1 MSSSKKQIVIDHG
14 SLSSGGNNTTLK
26 RQRKIKPPPT
36 LLRPSTLKQ
45 NLLKK
50 IQEHK
55 QRSEETPGN
64 GTHGGNNNSNNN
76 NSNNNNSNS
85 NTLSNEDLSNQFKI
99 STNYLEQLI
108 NKKKEARKHNKKS
121 SSSRPLMQ
129 QPMQQQMQPMQQ
141 QMQPMQQPMQPMQQ
155 QMQPM
160 QQQMQPMQQ
169 QMQPM
174 QQQMQPMQMQ
184 QQVSLELPPELQLNP
199 ITIPQ
204 SMVPMPQIGMPQSM
218 TIPQIVMPQSMP
230 VAMPVPQIEIQSEQ
244 TDHQPDPN
252 PNPNPTVL
260 KDVPYGCLR
269 GGNKPTYRTYHR
281 GQIVQSQ
288 SESPDSHNTT
298 VKKPLFSGITVSP
311 DENVDPMIQER
322 QRKLREIQENFQ
334 TQTQL
339 TQQSDSIIEPLVQM
353 KNKIKQT
360 ITKKYKLGKTPGSNV
375 VGVLIK
381 NSDTRRRIQ
390 EEHGVLRRE
399 SIVEIRKYLHDHG
412 LIKVG
417 SDAPPDVLRNIYESA
432 KMTGEISN
440 TNKHVMLHN
449 FMKSEHENADS
460 H

>member
-1 MSSSKKQIVIDHG
+1 
-14 SLSSGGNNTTLK
+14 
-26 RQRKIKPPPT
+26 
-36 LLRPSTLKQ
+36 
-45 NLLKK
+45 
-50 IQEHK
+50 
-55 QRSEETPGN
+55 
-64 GTHGGNNNSNNN
+64 
-76 NSNNNNSNS
+76 
-85 NTLSNEDLSNQFKI
+85 
-99 STNYLEQLI
+99 
-108 NKKKEARKHNKKS
+108 
-121 SSSRPLMQ
+121 
-129 QPMQQQMQPMQQ
+129 
-141 QMQPMQQPMQPMQQ
+141 
-155 QMQPM
+155 
-160 QQQMQPMQQ
+160 
-169 QMQPM
+169 
-174 QQQMQPMQMQ
+174 
-184 QQVSLELPPELQLNP
+184 
-199 ITIPQ
+199 
-204 SMVPMPQIGMPQSM
+204 MVPMPQIGMPQSM

>member
-1 MSSSKKQIVIDHG
+1 M
-14 SLSSGGNNTTLK
+14 
-26 RQRKIKPPPT
+26 
-36 LLRPSTLKQ
+36 
-45 NLLKK
+45 
-50 IQEHK
+50 
-55 QRSEETPGN
+55 
-64 GTHGGNNNSNNN
+64 
-76 NSNNNNSNS
+76 
-85 NTLSNEDLSNQFKI
+85 
-99 STNYLEQLI
+99 
-108 NKKKEARKHNKKS
+108 
-121 SSSRPLMQ
+121 
-129 QPMQQQMQPMQQ
+129 
-141 QMQPMQQPMQPMQQ
+141 
-155 QMQPM
+155 
-160 QQQMQPMQQ
+160 
-169 QMQPM
+169 
-174 QQQMQPMQMQ
+174 
-184 QQVSLELPPELQLNP
+184 
-199 ITIPQ
+199 
-204 SMVPMPQIGMPQSM
+204 
-218 TIPQIVMPQSMP
+218 
-230 VAMPVPQIEIQSEQ
+230 PQIEIQSEQ
-244 TDHQPDPN
+244 LDSSHPN
-252 PNPNPTVL
+252 PNPNPIVL

-281 GQIVQSQ
+281 GQIVEPPSQ
-288 SESPDSHNTT
+288 SHTDSHNTT

-311 DENVDPMIQER
+311 DENADPMIQER

-334 TQTQL
+334 TQTQVAQ
-339 TQQSDSIIEPLVQM
+339 TQSDSIIEPLVQM